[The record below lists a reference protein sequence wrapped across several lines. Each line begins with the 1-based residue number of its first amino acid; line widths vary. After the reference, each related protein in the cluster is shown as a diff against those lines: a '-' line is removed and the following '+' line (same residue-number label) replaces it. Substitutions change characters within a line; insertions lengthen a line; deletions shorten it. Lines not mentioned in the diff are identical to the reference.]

1 MSRSLSLQVLGS
13 ELAIVRLSADAGLP
27 WWAVGSEE
35 FLSFTRSVSETSV
48 VCEADRVPEGVR
60 AERGYRALRVEGTLP
75 FEAVGVLASIAVPLA
90 HANTPIFV
98 ISTFD
103 TDYVLVREAMLP
115 AAVQALREAGHS
127 VTE

>member
-1 MSRSLSLQVLGS
+1 LRS
-13 ELAIVRLSADAGLP
+13 ELAIVRLSAAAGLP
-27 WWAVGSEE
+27 WWAAGSEE
-35 FLSFTRSVSETSV
+35 FLSFTRSDAETSV
-48 VCEADRVPEGVR
+48 VCEARRVPEGAR